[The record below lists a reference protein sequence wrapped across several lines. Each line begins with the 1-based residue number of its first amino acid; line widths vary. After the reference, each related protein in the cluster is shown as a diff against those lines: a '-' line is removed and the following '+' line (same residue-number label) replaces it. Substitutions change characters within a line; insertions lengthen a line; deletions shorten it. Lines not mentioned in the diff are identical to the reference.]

1 MAVLVVFYEGESKDD
16 MKAITATAN
25 PDIISKMAD
34 AWEKEVDNFFI
45 PQAEHTQ
52 SAVNQKVMAGIYL
65 KQIIDNANLSEFQKD
80 VILDDFDKGPNSKN
94 SETSKY

>member
-45 PQAEHTQ
+45 PKAEHTQ
-52 SAVNQKVMAGIYL
+52 SA
-65 KQIIDNANLSEFQKD
+65 AN
-80 VILDDFDKGPNSKN
+80 
-94 SETSKY
+94 

>member
-1 MAVLVVFYEGESKDD
+1 MLYFQALGVIYIRQNEVLNMAVLVVFYEGKSKDD

-45 PQAEHTQ
+45 PQADHTQ
-52 SAVNQKVMAGIYL
+52 SAVNQKVMVGH
-65 KQIIDNANLSEFQKD
+65 
-80 VILDDFDKGPNSKN
+80 
-94 SETSKY
+94 

>member
-1 MAVLVVFYEGESKDD
+1 MTVLVVFYEGESKDD

-34 AWEKEVDNFFI
+34 AWEKEVDKFFI

-52 SAVNQKVMAGIYL
+52 SAVN
-65 KQIIDNANLSEFQKD
+65 
-80 VILDDFDKGPNSKN
+80 
-94 SETSKY
+94 

>member
-1 MAVLVVFYEGESKDD
+1 MLYFQALGVIYIRQNEVLNMAVLVVFYEGESKDD

-45 PQAEHTQ
+45 PKAEHTQ
-52 SAVNQKVMAGIYL
+52 SAVNQKVMAG
-65 KQIIDNANLSEFQKD
+65 Q
-80 VILDDFDKGPNSKN
+80 
-94 SETSKY
+94 

>member
-1 MAVLVVFYEGESKDD
+1 MAVLVVFYEGKSKDD

-45 PQAEHTQ
+45 PKIEHTQ
-52 SAVNQKVMAGIYL
+52 SVKRL
-65 KQIIDNANLSEFQKD
+65 
-80 VILDDFDKGPNSKN
+80 
-94 SETSKY
+94 